1 MLASDRWA
9 RVRGLLEEVVDLS
22 PDGRRSYLAD
32 ERNYTV
38 VRRLQTAN
46 LIVPLVGDFAGPK
59 ALRAVG
65 AYLKDHGAKVTAFY
79 TSNVEFYLF
88 QSEDWKRFFQNVAD
102 LPMDDNSLFIRA
114 YFNNYGFRFPNQP
127 LGTRSVTLLDS
138 MPGLLAAY
146 DRGQIREYFDV
157 IKRSSR

>member
-1 MLASDRWA
+1 MLESD
-9 RVRGLLEEVVDLS
+9 E
-22 PDGRRSYLAD
+22 DGEHRSYMAT
-32 ERNYTV
+32 EENFQTV
-38 VRRLQTAN
+38 KQLELENR
-46 LIVPLVGDFAGPK
+46 IMPIVGDFSGEQ
-59 ALRAVG
+59 ALESVG
-65 AYLKDHGAKVTAFY
+65 RYLKNHRATVSAFY

-88 QSEDWKRFFQNVAD
+88 QSEDWKRFLHNVAD
-102 LPMDDNSLFIRA
+102 LPLDTNSLFIRA

-146 DRGQIREYFDV
+146 DRGQVRSYFDI